1 MAQIHVAADSI
12 HCTMRLAQRVL
23 LECDHAAANVPKRET
38 IGISASMLKK
48 HDTVQARWRIIA
60 PAVLDIHK
68 YTTATDRF
76 TLHITQA
83 VTDNINH

>member
-60 PAVLDIHK
+60 PAVLDI
-68 YTTATDRF
+68 YLYIYIYIYIPVVVVVVDVV
-76 TLHITQA
+76 
-83 VTDNINH
+83 VTK